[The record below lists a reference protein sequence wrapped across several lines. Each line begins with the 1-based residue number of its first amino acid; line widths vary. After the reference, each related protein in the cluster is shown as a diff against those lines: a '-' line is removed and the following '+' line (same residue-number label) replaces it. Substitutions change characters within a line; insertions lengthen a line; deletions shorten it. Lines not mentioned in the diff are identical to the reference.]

1 MKLTPFRMT
10 EIQYKAARKKAAEL
24 GRTFSGY
31 MRWLISSDLEQ
42 AKKAKAAPSK

>member
-10 EIQYKAARKKAAEL
+10 ETQYRAARKKAAEL

-31 MRWLISSDLEQ
+31 MRWLISRDLEA
-42 AKKAKAAPSK
+42 AKQKKLEAGK

>member
-10 EIQYKAARKKAAEL
+10 EAQYRQAKKKAKEL

-31 MRWLISSDLEQ
+31 MRWLISCDLEAQ
-42 AKKAKAAPSK
+42 KKSEASK